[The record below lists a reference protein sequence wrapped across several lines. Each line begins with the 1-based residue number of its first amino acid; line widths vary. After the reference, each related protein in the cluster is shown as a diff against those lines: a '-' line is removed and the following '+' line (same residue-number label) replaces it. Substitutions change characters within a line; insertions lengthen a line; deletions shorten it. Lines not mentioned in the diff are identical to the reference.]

1 MNGYV
6 NNLLALCYQVVAYIL
21 LLTVPPKGNFSFPF
35 GKPNYLNPIQL
46 FSLWMMVVKIVSSVI
61 LY

>member
-21 LLTVPPKGNFSFPF
+21 LLTVPPKGNFSLPF
-35 GKPNYLNPIQL
+35 GKPNYSIPFNCFL
-46 FSLWMMVVKIVSSVI
+46 FG
-61 LY
+61 